1 MSDPLR
7 RKSLASRAQRT
18 AVLATL
24 TLAAAASVATLVPAS
39 AASERVRN
47 ACTSDY
53 LKFCSQ
59 YDPDSHLTVDCMKR
73 HGNRLSRS
81 CRVAFQEESSGSGK
95 RLARR

>member
-7 RKSLASRAQRT
+7 RLLRASRAYRM
-18 AVLATL
+18 AMSATL
-24 TLAAAASVATLVPAS
+24 TLAASLATIVPAA

-59 YDPDSHLTVDCMKR
+59 YDPDGHQTVSCMQR
-73 HGNRLSRS
+73 HGNRLSRA